1 MARKLRIPRL
11 EPSGTRAYLRA
22 YEKPRTSST
31 PYSVDDRGRKQREPW
46 RKDGYGRA
54 YREERQRVIQRQQ
67 GRCADC
73 GRQVATWKDGRWTGG
88 EVHHEK
94 PLRAGGGHEA
104 GNLVLLCPACHHRRD
119 AARRRRE
126 KGL

>member
-1 MARKLRIPRL
+1 MAKRLRIPRL
-11 EPSGTRAYLRA
+11 EPSGTRAKLRA
-22 YEKPRTSST
+22 YEKPRTST
-31 PYSVDDRGRKQREPW
+31 RYNVDEQKRREREPW
-46 RKDGYGRA
+46 RRQGYNRA

-73 GRQVATWKDGRWTGG
+73 GRQVATCKDGRWSGG

-94 PLRAGGGHEA
+94 PLRAGGTHEG